1 MMGAHLPRI
10 SCAPPKETG
19 KSGAHLPRTSR
30 APPAHLP
37 RSSGAHLPSFLKEGD
52 KAGRWARPT
61 PCMASDLD
69 ALAQRVGRL
78 MVSHRDPEAFF
89 IERSEIAH
97 DLRRLAKGV
106 R

>member
-10 SCAPPKETG
+10 SCAPPPEAG
-19 KSGAHLPRTSR
+19 ESGAHLPRTSS

-37 RSSGAHLPSFLKEGD
+37 RSSSAHLPSFLKEGD
-52 KAGRWARPT
+52 KAGRCLRPT

-69 ALAQRVGRL
+69 ALARRVLRL
-78 MVSHRDPEAFF
+78 VVSHRDPEAFF

-97 DLRRLAKGV
+97 DLRRLAKGM